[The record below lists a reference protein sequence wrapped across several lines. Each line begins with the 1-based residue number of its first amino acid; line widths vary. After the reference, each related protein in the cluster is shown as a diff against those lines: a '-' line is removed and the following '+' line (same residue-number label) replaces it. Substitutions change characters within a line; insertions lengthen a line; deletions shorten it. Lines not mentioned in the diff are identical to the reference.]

1 VNFGFRDSIFEFSHH
16 DESAKQTTALMKV
29 TAWDM
34 GLRMLRQGAIITVGA
49 VVLGLS
55 LNALRE
61 ERLSILATWSGTPWR
76 HEAFEERFIRVE
88 KAQELFPLKEAVFVD
103 ARPRELY
110 EQGHITG
117 ARNLP
122 LESFEDEVG
131 SALGDIPS
139 SVPLIVYVEGTDSTP
154 GIELAQKL
162 RSRTYRNVQVLEKGL
177 DLWMAHGLPVEA
189 VLFDNRQQ

>member
-55 LNALRE
+55 LNALRD
-61 ERLSILATWSGTPWR
+61 ERLSIVETWSGASR
-76 HEAFEERFIRVE
+76 GHEAIEERFIRVE
-88 KAQELFPLKEAVFVD
+88 KAQELFPLNGAIFVD

-117 ARNLP
+117 ALNLP
-122 LESFEDEVG
+122 LEAFEDQVG
-131 SALGDIPS
+131 PALGDIPS
-139 SVPLIVYVEGTDSTP
+139 SVPLIVYIEGTDPTP
-154 GIELAQKL
+154 GIELAHKL
-162 RSRTYRNVQVLEKGL
+162 RSRNYRNVQVLEKGL

-189 VLFDNRQQ
+189 VLFDNRRQ

>member
-1 VNFGFRDSIFEFSHH
+1 VNFGFRDSIFEFSHN
-16 DESAKQTTALMKV
+16 DELAKQTTAIMKK

-55 LNALRE
+55 FNALRE
-61 ERLSILATWSGTPWR
+61 ERLSIVETWFGASRG
-76 HEAFEERFIRVE
+76 HEAIEERFIPVD

-122 LESFEDEVG
+122 LEAFEDQVG
-131 SALGDIPS
+131 PALGDIPS
-139 SVPLIVYVEGTDSTP
+139 SMPLIVYIEGTDPTP
-154 GIELAQKL
+154 GIELALKL
-162 RSRTYRNVQVLEKGL
+162 LSRNHRNVQVLEKGL

-189 VLFDNRQQ
+189 VLFDNRRQ